1 MTPDEQ
7 TAETLV
13 SIGILAGNHEEF
25 GATALTSLFKQSL
38 FGELSKR
45 NLSCE
50 IICVMGEERN
60 DATTAV
66 EAVFQAQVNG
76 HEHRTA
82 FACHMIRIPEQKRS
96 AAWNAFVHSSS
107 EASSKFLFLIDG
119 DLVIHK
125 PDTLWNM
132 LCTLGDKREA
142 VVAMDEPVKDLAFK
156 PEKTLFDKLSLAVS
170 HLALAGGALIPEQL
184 YVIRAD
190 TARSIYLPHDL
201 PLEGRFLA
209 TILNTD
215 FLTKESNPK
224 RIIRVPEAAHT
235 FSANRSLRQ
244 ILQDRKQRMIN
255 RTVTHVL
262 LENYLR
268 HLSEHRKKELGVLLM
283 QNDETEPPWL
293 TDLVETHIR
302 HCYFF
307 WQIFPDASTIRLK
320 RLHQLPEMDE
330 LRYLPVAY
338 LEQFITLIGCWL
350 AYRSFKRKPPIS
362 KPSPVS
368 MPSGRSSLTTSH

>member
-7 TAETLV
+7 TAETFV

-60 DATTAV
+60 EATSAV

-82 FACHMIRIPEQKRS
+82 FACHMIRIPERKRS
-96 AAWNAFVHSSS
+96 VAWNAFVHASS

-119 DLVIHK
+119 DLVLHK

-142 VVAMDEPVKDLAFK
+142 VVAVDEPVKDLAFK
-156 PEKTLFDKLSLAVS
+156 PKKTFFDKLSLAVS
-170 HLALAGGALIPEQL
+170 HLALAGGTLIPEQL

-190 TARSIYLPHDL
+190 TARSIYLPQDL

-244 ILQDRKQRMIN
+244 ILQDRKERMIN
-255 RTVTHVL
+255 RTITHVL

-268 HLSEHRKKELGVLLM
+268 HLSEQRKKELGVLLM

-350 AYRSFKRKPPIS
+350 AYRSFKRKPAERPQS
-362 KPSPVS
+362 SVS
-368 MPSGRSSLTTSH
+368 MPAGHSHLTTSL